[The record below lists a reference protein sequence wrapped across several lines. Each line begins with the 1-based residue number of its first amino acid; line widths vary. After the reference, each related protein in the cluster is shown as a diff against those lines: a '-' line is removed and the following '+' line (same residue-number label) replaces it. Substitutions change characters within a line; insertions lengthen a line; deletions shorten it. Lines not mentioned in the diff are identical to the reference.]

1 MSRSIGRN
9 RLKLLNFSKDHLV
22 IWLISKFIVIQ
33 YSEED
38 DFMSN
43 LYQKLEK
50 EMHKM
55 VAVFSNETGTTA
67 KAQVVASMYWPEV
80 IKYRGVVSAQSH
92 NEEII

>member
-1 MSRSIGRN
+1 MHIVFNKFVQRT
-9 RLKLLNFSKDHLV
+9 V
-22 IWLISKFIVIQ
+22 QFIVIQ

-67 KAQVVASMYWPEV
+67 KAQVNSLMKLKVL
-80 IKYRGVVSAQSH
+80 G
-92 NEEII
+92 